1 MDYRFIVIRLA
12 LMLLPPIIARL
23 KEEAKKTPSPL
34 DDSIIEIGEVI
45 LKFASTGQLAD
56 ILKKPQ

>member
-1 MDYRFIVIRLA
+1 MIVIRLA
-12 LMLLPPIIARL
+12 LMILPPILSRL

-45 LKFASTGQLAD
+45 LKFAASGQLAD